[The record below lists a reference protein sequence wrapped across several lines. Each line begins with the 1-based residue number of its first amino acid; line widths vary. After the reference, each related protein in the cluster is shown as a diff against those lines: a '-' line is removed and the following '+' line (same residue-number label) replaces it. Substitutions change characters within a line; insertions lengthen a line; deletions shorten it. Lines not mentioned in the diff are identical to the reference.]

1 MNYYVFLDTY
11 MSRLGIMYA
20 CSDAHMCLLGYFLI
34 GKCLF
39 LHKHLATCGKRADD
53 LKVAELYQKL
63 KLV

>member
-1 MNYYVFLDTY
+1 